1 MLQARLIDDFKGSP
15 TLLFWGDNADM
26 ADMLDQLRALDTD
39 RPVARIGL
47 GENTIVIILAAQ
59 SGRSHVK
66 SDAGVSWECSEETLR
81 RTADL
86 IGPLLNSTGTS
97 SSMPMGRRK
106 RSSFRPTSIRRTL
119 VDRDRFGSRDDY
131 MLEGGSGRLPRPPH
145 DTLR

>member
-86 IGPLLNSTGTS
+86 IGTLLNSTGHQFVDADGQAEEVVIS
-97 SSMPMGRRK
+97 ANEYPPDFGR
-106 RSSFRPTSIRRTL
+106 
-119 VDRDRFGSRDDY
+119 
-131 MLEGGSGRLPRPPH
+131 
-145 DTLR
+145 